1 MLRRIHLSLSI
12 AEPGTG
18 LNKKEWI
25 YPKSFLVPGGF
36 STEDS
41 DDADEYIQE
50 WNFPYPGQKTFL
62 RVGSA
67 GLVNVNVAL
76 MQKIRLQGG
85 RPFYR

>member
-1 MLRRIHLSLSI
+1 MLRRIHLSLSV
-12 AEPGTG
+12 AEPGM
-18 LNKKEWI
+18 NKKEWI
-25 YPKSFLVPGGF
+25 YPKSSLVPEGF

-50 WNFPYPGQKTFL
+50 WNFPYPGQKAFL